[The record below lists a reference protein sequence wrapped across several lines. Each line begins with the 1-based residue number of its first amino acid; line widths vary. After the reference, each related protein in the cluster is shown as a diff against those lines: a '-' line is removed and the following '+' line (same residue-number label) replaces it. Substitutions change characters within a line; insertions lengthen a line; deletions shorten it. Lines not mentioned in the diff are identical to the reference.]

1 MKLIEFALKVYP
13 NIEQDIADWLK
24 LNGNDHYFIRYRVG
38 SIAKPITRH
47 DYWNELV
54 IGFYEGDTQLAM
66 MFRLSFNATL
76 LDEPYISW

>member
-1 MKLIEFALKVYP
+1 MKLIEFALKTYP
-13 NIEQDIADWLK
+13 NIEQDID
-24 LNGNDHYFIRYRVG
+24 DHYFIRYRVG